1 MTRMRHIVAVMVVAG
16 ALGAD
21 RLAVAAPIRAPQL
34 SQTVRQLAD
43 RFTGS
48 FRSELMDVRPQ
59 RPGGELRV
67 AGEPSAGSA
76 PVISPLAVLAHHDAQ
91 STPYQFRLPPP
102 SQF

>member
-1 MTRMRHIVAVMVVAG
+1 MRHIVAVMVVAG

-48 FRSELMDVRPQ
+48 FRSELVDVRPQ
-59 RPGGELRV
+59 RPSGELRV
-67 AGEPSAGSA
+67 ASAPSAA
-76 PVISPLAVLAHHDAQ
+76 PVVAPLCVLAHHDAQ
-91 STPYQFRLPPP
+91 STPFQFRLPPP
-102 SQF
+102 SHC